1 MIGLDSSHTHSGRHG
16 FAVSARRRTAGVRLT
31 ACLSVL
37 CLVGLVVSA
46 PAWAE
51 ERGHEFTGS
60 FGKGIV
66 TEPYGVAVNEAT
78 GDVYVVDQA
87 ENTVD
92 VFNAKHELSGEINGS
107 GLLPPEG
114 KAAGSGSE
122 EWEEKTGHFSGPTE
136 IAIDNGCHLRKL
148 SGSACEAADPS
159 NGDVYILD
167 GTHFVIDKYTAA
179 GEYVGQITRTENG
192 GAFAVSLEGV
202 AVAPDGTVRVA
213 AVNEGSFL
221 EQVVLTFSNAVQ
233 NGCNTCHLGEFEP
246 FDHTGLVGFTTP
258 GLAVDG
264 SDDVYVPSLCCS
276 PRVYYVNEDTDTSAF
291 LGQIPEKAG
300 GLAVEESDS
309 DLYLA
314 ATGQVTRYGPSRE
327 MIETL
332 KLAGLNPD
340 GVAVDD
346 ATGEVLVSDRSTDA
360 VDVFGLEGPKVPSI
374 RDTRAQEVSTA
385 SAVFVSEIN
394 PRGAAATYQ
403 IEYGACRA
411 ESCSTSGFESFAPAS
426 PGSVGNTF
434 ESMRVHVA
442 IEHLAPG
449 TDYHLRVTANNS
461 IGSRAGEEVAF
472 TTRRTG
478 ASSLLDG
485 RVLEQVSPSAK
496 EGALIWPIG
505 ENGVTQA
512 AANGD
517 AVTYSASN
525 PTEPSPEGYTNDVQV
540 ISAREAGGGW
550 GTRDLALPH
559 NSPTGKSTA
568 LGNEYRFFSEDLE
581 HAVVQPFGSFVP
593 LSEAASEQTAYIHN
607 DFAPSPPSLCT
618 EACYRPL
625 VTGCPGLGASCS
637 KAVTEDADVP
647 AGTAFALT
655 GEACS
660 KAKICGPLVR
670 AVSEDLSAVLLE
682 ADVPLTEG
690 TSAGLYEWTAGRLH
704 YVGGALQSGEAAASA
719 TVSNGGSRVVVGSTR
734 GATPLRMV
742 DPLNGEEAQLDEG
755 TGCAGCQSGGG
766 ERAWVASDAKTV
778 FFRDKRRLTA
788 SSGTGLGD
796 LYVCET
802 PASEVGCD
810 VTDLTPKVSGEQAE
824 VLGIVGASRDGGAVY
839 FVANGRLGTS
849 APRGSCEEG
858 MLGEEGECNLFVIQ
872 RNESGWQAPRLIG
885 VLTGGDRADWST
897 ALTQHTAS
905 LSENGDWLVFMSDAA
920 LTGYDNRDATSGQ
933 PDEEVYAYDREAG
946 GVLRCVSCNPTGE
959 RPHGVEYRALD
970 ERLAG
975 GPRIY
980 PDSRW
985 IAGSIPGWTPFEL
998 EESSYDARLVSDSGR
1013 VFFNSSDRLAAG
1025 DGNESEDVYEWE
1037 PAGVGSC
1044 GGEATAFSGASGGC
1058 VALVSSG
1065 RSGEESGF
1073 VDASASGDDVF
1084 FLTFAQESE
1093 GKGGSSLDLYDAH
1106 VCTAAAPCS
1115 PPAAGETA
1123 ECADSATC
1131 QGVAPPGTTAFGGLP
1146 TELMPAGVGN
1156 LSPAVAGV
1164 TQKAATPLTKAQRLE
1179 LALRACRKHPSK
1191 STRQACERR
1200 ARQRYGKNRPAR
1212 RGKVSR
1218 RTAPAKGGNKGGGR

>member
-1 MIGLDSSHTHSGRHG
+1 MIGSDSSHTPLGPHG
-16 FAVSARRRTAGVRLT
+16 LAVSARRGTARARLA

-37 CLVGLVVSA
+37 CLAGLVVSA
-46 PAWAE
+46 SARAE

-66 TEPYGVAVNEAT
+66 TEPEGVAVNEAS
-78 GDVYVVDQA
+78 GNVYVVDRA

-107 GLLPPEG
+107 GLLAPEG

-122 EWEEKTGHFSGPTE
+122 TWEEKTGRFSEPTE
-136 IAIDNGCHLRKL
+136 VAVDNGCRLRKL
-148 SGSACEAADPS
+148 SGSACAAADSS
-159 NGDVYILD
+159 NGDVYIVD
-167 GTHFVIDKYTAA
+167 RNHSVIDKYTAA
-179 GEYVGQITRTENG
+179 GEYVGQITGTVKG
-192 GAFAVSLEGV
+192 GAFANGLHGV
-202 AVAPDGTVRVA
+202 AVAPDGSVRVSA
-213 AVNEGSFL
+213 YTYNPL
-221 EQVVLTFSNAVQ
+221 LLTFSNAAQ
-233 NGCNTCHLGEFEP
+233 NGCNACLLGESEP
-246 FDHTGLVGFTTP
+246 FEHTGLAVIGET
-258 GLAVDG
+258 GLAVDA
-264 SDDVYVPSLCCS
+264 SDDVYAAGYCCS
-276 PRVYYVNEDTDTSAF
+276 PIISYVFEDTDTDAF

-314 ATGQVTRYGPSRE
+314 AAGQVTRYGPSRE
-327 MIETL
+327 LIETL
-332 KLAGLNPD
+332 KLAGLNP
-340 GVAVDD
+340 GGAAVDD

-374 RDTRAQEVSTA
+374 RDTGAQGVATS
-385 SAVFVSEIN
+385 SALFVSEIN

-403 IEYGACRA
+403 VEYGACRA
-411 ESCSTSGFESFAPAS
+411 ESCSTSGFESVAPAI
-426 PGSVGNTF
+426 PGSVGDTF

-442 IEHLAPG
+442 VEHLAPG
-449 TDYHLRVTANNS
+449 TEYHLRVTAANA
-461 IGSRAGEEVAF
+461 IGSHAGEEVVF
-472 TTRRTG
+472 TTRRAG
-478 ASSLLDG
+478 VSGLLDG
-485 RVLEQVSPSAK
+485 RIWEQVSPSAK

-505 ENGVTQA
+505 ENGVAEA
-512 AANGD
+512 AASGD

-559 NSPTGKSTA
+559 DSPTGKSTA
-568 LGNEYRFFSEDLE
+568 LGDEYRLFSEDLE
-581 HAVVQPFGSFVP
+581 RAVVQPFGSFVP
-593 LSEAASEQTAYIHN
+593 LSEAASEQTAYIHD
-607 DFAPSPPSLCT
+607 DFAPSPPVLCT
-618 EACYRPL
+618 EDCYRPL
-625 VTGCPGLGASCS
+625 VTGCPEAGVPCS

-655 GEACS
+655 GETCS

-670 AVSEDLSAVLLE
+670 AASEDLSAVLLE
-682 ADVPLTEG
+682 AGVPLTEG
-690 TSAGLYEWTAGRLH
+690 SGAGLYEWTAGRLH
-704 YVGGALQSGEAAASA
+704 YVGGKLPNGPAEAFA

-734 GATPLRMV
+734 GAHPLRMV

-755 TGCAGCQSGGG
+755 TACAGCQSGGG
-766 ERAWVASDAKTV
+766 ERAWVSDAAKTV

-788 SSGTGLGD
+788 SSGAGLGD

-802 PASEVGCD
+802 PAFEVGCYL
-810 VTDLTPKVSGEQAE
+810 TDLTPKVSGEEAE
-824 VLGIVGASRDGGAVY
+824 VLGIVGASRDGRSVY

-858 MLGEEGECNLFVIQ
+858 TAVEVGECNLFVIQ
-872 RNESGWQAPRLIG
+872 RNESGWEAPTLIG
-885 VLTGGDRADWST
+885 VLSGGDRTDWST

-905 LSENGDWLVFMSDAA
+905 MSENGDWLVFMSDAA
-920 LTGYDNRDATSGQ
+920 LTGYDNSDATSGE
-933 PDEEVYAYDREAG
+933 PDEEVYAYHREPG
-946 GVLRCVSCNPTGE
+946 MSGVLRCVSCNPTDE
-959 RPHGVEYRALD
+959 RPHGVEYGSLE

-975 GPRIY
+975 GPRLY
-980 PDSRW
+980 PSGRW

-998 EESSYDARLVSDSGR
+998 EESAHDARLVSDSGR
-1013 VFFNSSDRLAAG
+1013 VFFNSSDRLSVG
-1025 DGNESEDVYEWE
+1025 DDNESEDVYEWE

-1044 GGEATAFSGASGGC
+1044 SGEATAFSGASGGC

-1084 FLTFAQESE
+1084 FLTFAQVSE

-1106 VCTAAAPCS
+1106 VCSAAAPCS
-1115 PPAAGETA
+1115 PSAAGETA

-1131 QGVAPPGTTAFGGLP
+1131 QGAVLPASAAFGGLP
-1146 TELMPAGVGN
+1146 TELVPAGVGN
-1156 LSPAVAGV
+1156 LSPVVAGV
-1164 TQKAATPLTKAQRLE
+1164 TPTAAKPLTKAQRLA
-1179 LALRACRKHPSK
+1179 LALRACRQHRRK
-1191 STRQACERR
+1191 STRQACERG
-1200 ARQRYGKNRPAR
+1200 ARQRYGKKSSAR
-1212 RGKVSR
+1212 RGKASR
-1218 RTAPAKGGNKGGGR
+1218 RTAPARGANRGGGR